1 MIAKLPQSCPTLL
14 IVACQTPLSMGF
26 SRQYWSGLP
35 FLSPGDLPKPRIKP
49 ASFMFPALASMFFT
63 TSATLENNIMKSQTY
78 HPASTIINSNFWSAL
93 FITTHSHPPH
103 YYFEANSRYIIS
115 SVSTS
120 LSSTKIYHFNFNIIS
135 VSLSQQYINNSLA
148 SISSLFKH
156 PK

>member
-1 MIAKLPQSCPTLL
+1 MTAKLPQSCPTLDCSL
-14 IVACQTPLSMGF
+14 PDSSVHGILQAILEWVAISF
-26 SRQYWSGLP
+26 SRGS
-35 FLSPGDLPKPRIKP
+35 SNPGIKP
-49 ASFMFPALASMFFT
+49 ASFMFPALAGMFFT
-63 TSATLENNIMKSQTY
+63 TSTTLENNIMKSQTY
-78 HPASTIINSNFWSAL
+78 HPASTIINTNFWSAL
-93 FITTHSHPPH
+93 FITTRSHPPH

-115 SVSTS
+115 SISIS